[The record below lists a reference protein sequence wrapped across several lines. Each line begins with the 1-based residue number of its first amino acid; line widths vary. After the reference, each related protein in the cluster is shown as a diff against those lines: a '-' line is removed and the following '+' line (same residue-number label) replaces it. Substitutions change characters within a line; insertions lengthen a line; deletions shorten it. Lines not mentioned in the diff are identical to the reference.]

1 MNRGCNVLLSLLV
14 GFCGGNFAQYLLPQL
29 AHAQRPQQAERTI
42 SAQKFILV
50 NDHGAQAGI
59 FGFDKNGSPE
69 ITLLDSLGN
78 VIWSTQL
85 RAIPITH

>member
-1 MNRGCNVLLSLLV
+1 LSVSAAAILR
-14 GFCGGNFAQYLLPQL
+14 NILPQI
-29 AHAQRPQQAERTI
+29 ARAQRPQQVGRTI

-85 RAIPITH
+85 RAILITH

>member
-1 MNRGCNVLLSLLV
+1 MTRKLNLILSMLV
-14 GFCGGNFAQYLLPQL
+14 GFCGGILAPYLSPKVVRAQEPRQS
-29 AHAQRPQQAERTI
+29 ERVV

-50 NDHGAQAGI
+50 NDHGVQAGI

-69 ITLLDSLGN
+69 ITLVDPAGN

-85 RAIPITH
+85 RAIPIAH